1 MADFELASR
10 LHAETVADLFRVAP
24 GRVGPAAA
32 LIIPDMTTTA
42 SDPASAT
49 PGQPG
54 PATTLD
60 DSALTE
66 RARQVLSIE
75 AEAVQRMA
83 DSIDDQFL
91 AACRL
96 ILNCQGRLVVSG
108 MGKSGHIANKLAA
121 TFASTGTPSFFVHP
135 AEASHGDLGM
145 ITATDIV
152 LCLSNSGTTEELVR
166 IVPLIKRQ
174 GARLIAM
181 TGNPASELAQ
191 IADFHLSTRVEREA
205 CPLNLAPTASTTAAL
220 ALGDALAVAV
230 LEARSFSPDDFAR
243 SHPGGAL
250 GRRLLTRVSDIM
262 HSGDQL
268 PQVRPDAMLA
278 DAIMEITDKRLG
290 ITAVTSSDGRIVG
303 ALTDGDLRRLLVSG
317 QDLRETRTES
327 VMPNSPTC
335 VSPETLAA
343 EALRLMQEKRIGQ
356 LLVSDANNHLVGA
369 LNFQDMLA
377 AKIV

>member
-1 MADFELASR
+1 MPNPSPEAATALPD
-10 LHAETVADLFRVAP
+10 HAPSSEPLNDQT
-24 GRVGPAAA
+24 
-32 LIIPDMTTTA
+32 LIA
-42 SDPASAT
+42 
-49 PGQPG
+49 
-54 PATTLD
+54 
-60 DSALTE
+60 
-66 RARQVLSIE
+66 RARQVLAIE
-75 AEAVQRMA
+75 ADAVGRMA
-83 DSIDDQFL
+83 ESINADFL
-91 AACRL
+91 AACKL

-145 ITATDIV
+145 ITAVDV
-152 LCLSNSGTTEELVR
+152 FLCLSNSGTTEELVR

-181 TGNPASELAQ
+181 TGNSASELAQ
-191 IADFHLSTRVEREA
+191 IADVHLNASVEQEA

-262 HSGDQL
+262 HRGEQL
-268 PQVRPDAMLA
+268 PSVRPDSLLV
-278 DAIMEITDKRLG
+278 DAIMEITNKRLG
-290 ITAVTSSDGRIVG
+290 ITAVTDQSGKIVG

-317 QDLRETRTES
+317 QDLRQTRTDA
-327 VMPNSPTC
+327 VMTNTPTC
-335 VSPETLAA
+335 VAPDTLAA

-356 LLVSDANNHLVGA
+356 LLVAGPDQQLMGA